1 MLCCNND
8 ARYVQLLTDAA
19 LDEHTHPRITLIEN
33 VPYASSISDL
43 PFQSVVFDNIFE
55 FSAARIDTPLLSRQL
70 STIRMGDIKEFTPS
84 AAIITGPSAAMKAP
98 PIAARPIATVTPAAA
113 VAPATTAPHAS
124 ANASPGNLWA
134 AIAAKP
140 AVPITP
146 PPAPAVLA
154 SSSTSKSSDGIS
166 RNRKGQRIDPPIKH
180 DKLEVERVK
189 KLKVSLEKSRSLSFY

>member
-8 ARYVQLLTDAA
+8 AKYVQLLTHAA
-19 LDEHTHPRITLIEN
+19 EDEHTHPRVTLIEN
-33 VPYASSISDL
+33 VPYASNISEL
-43 PFQSVVFDNIFE
+43 PFQSVVFDNLFD
-55 FSAARIDTPLLSRQL
+55 FPAAMIDTPLLSRQL
-70 STIRMGDIKEFTPS
+70 SNIKMGDIKEFTPS
-84 AAIITGPSAAMKAP
+84 AAITTPQSVAVKAP
-98 PIAARPIATVTPAAA
+98 PVAARTAVATTPAATITP
-113 VAPATTAPHAS
+113 VANATPAS

-154 SSSTSKSSDGIS
+154 SSNTSKQSDGIA

-189 KLKVSLEKSRSLSFY
+189 KLKVSV